1 MRRQHRER
9 GSAAAETALVMAVT
23 LMLVLGI
30 IVFSLLIFDY
40 HTVAS
45 MARQGA
51 RWAMVRGAA
60 CPQSGEVGEA
70 SCPATKAEIQSYVQ
84 GLALANMTPS
94 DVSVTPIVWSAEPGC
109 SGYASN
115 NGPGCQVAIT
125 VSYPFTLSLPLV
137 PMPKAGI
144 TLSSTSTMIISQ

>member
-1 MRRQHRER
+1 VRRTHRER
-9 GSAAAETALVMAVT
+9 GSVAVETALVMAVA

-30 IVFSLLIFDY
+30 MVFSLLMFDY

-51 RWAMVRGAA
+51 RWAMVRGAT
-60 CPQSGEVGEA
+60 CTQSGEVGEA
-70 SCPATKAEIQSYVQ
+70 NCPATEAEIQTYVQ
-84 GLALANMTPS
+84 GLSLGNMTPS
-94 DVSVTPIVWSAEPGC
+94 SVTVTPAWAAENGC
-109 SGYASN
+109 SGYANN

-137 PMPKAGI
+137 RLPPNI

>member
-1 MRRQHRER
+1 MMRKQSER
-9 GSAAAETALVMAVT
+9 GSATAETAMVIAVA

-30 IVFSLLIFDY
+30 MVFSLLMFDY

-51 RWAMVRGAA
+51 RWAMVRGATCA
-60 CPQSGEVGEA
+60 QSGEVGQA
-70 SCPATKAEIQSYVQ
+70 SCPATQAEIESYVQ

-94 DVSVTPIVWSAEPGC
+94 SVTVTPTWTAENGC
-109 SGYASN
+109 SGYANN

-125 VSYPFTLSLPLV
+125 VSYPFTFSVPLV
-137 PMPKAGI
+137 PIPKAGI
-144 TLSSTSTMIISQ
+144 TVSSTSTMIIAQ